1 MNWKDGATVN
11 PPRASEGERTGEGRG
26 MRKRA
31 LALLAAVGLLVTACG
46 SDTQGSPSAGSKP
59 SKKATTTT
67 SRAPFDGEELS
78 DGEVVKAGKLDGAR
92 LQPPDDG
99 RLRSYGAALEVLDFG
114 TADVI
119 DAGEGTQYGA
129 GEDSTL
135 LAFRL
140 RVTAFADD
148 AGQKVTATVS
158 VDGRQRS
165 LPDFEYALN
174 DSGDDTTVQY
184 LVAVPN
190 DRREVELE
198 LKYADLAQTFDLLEG
213 ERTGDQPDVLY
224 RSPDSPSVYVEN
236 LTPAKLAIL
245 DEDGQAGSYVVA
257 VTRAELTYFTA
268 ELGDVPSADDKA
280 WLVVTYEPTGDG
292 SLHLNPDA
300 AACTVPFAAFS
311 LSGGAGGTYPVV
323 DKHSSMEEFAAE
335 KVLVFEVPADL
346 GAAVLTA
353 APAGFNCTNGGIDY
367 PYTVSGQ
374 AKVEMTLPAD

>member
-1 MNWKDGATVN
+1 
-11 PPRASEGERTGEGRG
+11 

-46 SDTQGSPSAGSKP
+46 SGTQGSPSAGSKP
-59 SKKATTTT
+59 TKKATTTT

-78 DGEVVKAGKLDGAR
+78 DGEVVKADKLDGAR
-92 LQPPDDG
+92 LQSPEDG
-99 RLRSYGAALEVLDFG
+99 RLRNYGAALEILDFG

-119 DAGEGTQYGA
+119 DAGSGMEYGA
-129 GEDSTL
+129 GADSTL

-140 RVTAFADD
+140 RVTSFSDD
-148 AGQKVTATVS
+148 AGQKVSATVS

-165 LPDFEYALN
+165 LPDFEYALT
-174 DSGDDTTVQY
+174 DSGDDSTVQY

-224 RSPDSPSVYVEN
+224 RSPDSPSVFVEN
-236 LTPAKLAIL
+236 LTPAKLALL

-268 ELGDVPSADDKA
+268 ELGDVPAADDKA

-292 SLHLNPDA
+292 SLDLSPDA
-300 AACTVPFAAFS
+300 AACVVPFAAFS
-311 LSGGAGGTYPVV
+311 LADGTGGKYPVI
-323 DKHSSMEEFAAE
+323 DKHSSMEEFESE

-346 GAAVLTA
+346 TDATLTV
-353 APAGFNCTNGGIDY
+353 APQGFNCSNGGTPY
-367 PYTVSGQ
+367 PYTASGS
-374 AKVEMTLPAD
+374 ATVTMTLPED